1 MQKLAEVC
9 IRRPVFAAMIVLA
22 LVVAGAASYFRLG
35 VDRFPSVDLPTLS
48 IRTTLPGASPE
59 EVEAGVAQRI
69 EEAVNAVEGIEEL
82 RSISGLGSSIII
94 VTFNLDR
101 DIDVAAQDVR
111 DRVATILRDLP
122 AGTEAPIIRKSDNDS
137 SPVLTVALSG
147 NRSVR
152 ELTELADKVV
162 KVRLERSSG
171 VGEITIVGGL
181 ERAINVW
188 VDANRLA
195 AYRLPITAVRD
206 AIARQNINVPGGNVT
221 AGIEEQTL
229 RTLGRVADPKAF
241 NDLVIAKVNGT
252 PIRVRDIGWAED
264 GTKEQRSVSR
274 LNGVPTVIL
283 EVRRQS
289 GASTVAVI
297 EAAKENLQRVAAQ
310 LPPDVKL
317 EAIQD
322 QSRYIYAALHEIDLH
337 LILGSILACLVVFA
351 FMRSWRSTVIAAVS
365 IPASVVAS
373 FAMMWALGFTLNSVT
388 MLALVLMIGIIID
401 DAIVVLENIFR
412 FVEEKQM
419 GAFEA
424 AREATADI
432 GLAVMAT
439 TLSLVV
445 VFVPVSFMSSVSGRF
460 LYQFGLTAGVSVM
473 VSLLVAFTLTPMM
486 SARMLRMEDV
496 AAGGGHG
503 SAGSRRGFYA
513 WIDRGYTWLLAL
525 AMRHRFAVVVL
536 SLGVILSAIP
546 LYGMVRQDYIPTDV
560 DEAEFEIRVT
570 APQNTSLASMDEVMR
585 AVESELQN
593 TPGVRLVLA
602 SAGGSSLGG
611 VSDGRVYVRIAPH
624 EERTFSFARLWH
636 GLLQGD
642 PLQAWRGNYTQG
654 DVMRE
659 VRRRLRKYRD
669 VRTSVRNIPSF
680 NTGGGSFE
688 IDFVIRGPDL
698 VALSQYAEQLRAR
711 SDELGIVDAD
721 TTLKLNKPEL
731 RVEIDRARAGDLGVS
746 MQDIGTALRLMVG
759 GDEKV
764 SRFLDLSVND
774 EYDVQLRLT
783 DGDRNDPN
791 TISHLYVPRQGGSL
805 ARLDNLVRI
814 TPALTASRIDRSDR
828 QREARLRAAV
838 APGYGLADRLQ
849 ALQAAAAEL
858 NMPPAYTTAV
868 SGRGR
873 EMERTLGEFV
883 LAFLLSIVFMYM
895 ILASQFESLLHPV
908 TILISLP
915 LSIPFALLSLW
926 LTGNSLNL
934 YSILGVLVLFG
945 VVKKNSILQIDHMI
959 NLRAAGMPPMAAI
972 MQGNRDRL
980 RPILMTTLALVA
992 GMLPLALGSGPGAEE
1007 RRAVAVVVIGGQSL
1021 ALLLTLL
1028 ATPVV
1033 YSLLDELGRSRIW
1046 AWGRVP
1052 AGKLST
1058 VFMWGGWRRNGKPAT
1073 VPQVP
1078 ATDRA
1083 DASLNGPQRSTPA
1096 LQGHPGHHEHD
1107 AHVHDVRVGRAGDD

>member
-22 LVVAGAASYFRLG
+22 LVVAGAASYYRLG
-35 VDRFPSVDLPTLS
+35 VDRFPSADLPTLS

-59 EVEAGVAQRI
+59 EVEAGVSQRI

-94 VTFNLDR
+94 ITFDLDR

-111 DRVATILRDLP
+111 DRVSTILRDLP
-122 AGTEAPIIRKSDNDS
+122 EGTEAPIIRKSDNDA

-152 ELTELADKVV
+152 ELTELADRVV

-171 VGEITIVGGL
+171 VGEVTIVGGL

-206 AIARQNINVPGGNVT
+206 AIASQNINVPGGNVT

-229 RTLGRVADPKAF
+229 RTLGRMTDPKAF
-241 NDLVIAKVNGT
+241 DDLVIAKVNGT

-274 LNGVPTVIL
+274 LNGVPTVLL

-297 EAAKENLQRVAAQ
+297 EAAKENLRRVAAQ
-310 LPPDVKL
+310 LPADVKL
-317 EAIQD
+317 EVIQD

-337 LILGSILACLVVFA
+337 LILGSILASLVVFA

-473 VSLLVAFTLTPMM
+473 VSLLVSFTLTPMM
-486 SARMLRMEDV
+486 SARMLRTEDV
-496 AAGGGHG
+496 KAGGGHDG
-503 SAGSRRGFYA
+503 AGSRQGFYA
-513 WIDRGYTWLLAL
+513 WIDRGYSWLLAL
-525 AMRHRFAVVVL
+525 AMRHRIAVVVL
-536 SLGVILSAIP
+536 ALGTILSSIP
-546 LYGMVRQDYIPTDV
+546 LYGLVRQDYIPTDV
-560 DEAEFEIRVT
+560 DEAEFEVRVT
-570 APQNTSLASMDEVMR
+570 APQNTSLAAMDEVMH
-585 AVESELQN
+585 AVEAELQN

-602 SAGGSSLGG
+602 SAGGSFLGG
-611 VSDGRVYVRIAPH
+611 VNDGRAYVRIAPH
-624 EERTFSFARLWH
+624 EERTFSFNRLWH

-654 DVMRE
+654 DVMQE

-669 VRTSVRNIPSF
+669 LRTSVRNIPSF
-680 NTGGGSFE
+680 NTGSGSFD

-731 RVEIDRARAGDLGVS
+731 RVEIDRARRRSG
-746 MQDIGTALRLMVG
+746 RLNG
-759 GDEKV
+759 GH
-764 SRFLDLSVND
+764 RH
-774 EYDVQLRLT
+774 R
-783 DGDRNDPN
+783 
-791 TISHLYVPRQGGSL
+791 L
-805 ARLDNLVRI
+805 ARD
-814 TPALTASRIDRSDR
+814 
-828 QREARLRAAV
+828 
-838 APGYGLADRLQ
+838 GG
-849 ALQAAAAEL
+849 
-858 NMPPAYTTAV
+858 
-868 SGRGR
+868 GR
-873 EMERTLGEFV
+873 
-883 LAFLLSIVFMYM
+883 
-895 ILASQFESLLHPV
+895 
-908 TILISLP
+908 
-915 LSIPFALLSLW
+915 
-926 LTGNSLNL
+926 
-934 YSILGVLVLFG
+934 
-945 VVKKNSILQIDHMI
+945 
-959 NLRAAGMPPMAAI
+959 
-972 MQGNRDRL
+972 
-980 RPILMTTLALVA
+980 
-992 GMLPLALGSGPGAEE
+992 
-1007 RRAVAVVVIGGQSL
+1007 
-1021 ALLLTLL
+1021 
-1028 ATPVV
+1028 
-1033 YSLLDELGRSRIW
+1033 
-1046 AWGRVP
+1046 
-1052 AGKLST
+1052 
-1058 VFMWGGWRRNGKPAT
+1058 
-1073 VPQVP
+1073 
-1078 ATDRA
+1078 
-1083 DASLNGPQRSTPA
+1083 
-1096 LQGHPGHHEHD
+1096 
-1107 AHVHDVRVGRAGDD
+1107 